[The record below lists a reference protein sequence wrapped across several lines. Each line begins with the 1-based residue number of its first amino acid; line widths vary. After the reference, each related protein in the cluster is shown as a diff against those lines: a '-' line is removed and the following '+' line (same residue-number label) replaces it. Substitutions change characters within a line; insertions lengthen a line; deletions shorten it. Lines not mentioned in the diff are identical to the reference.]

1 MAMPLWLPTADLW
14 SKIHAIGEY
23 RYSELRLENPD
34 GSYMV
39 YATHVKSQVEINKD
53 LC

>member
-23 RYSELRLENPD
+23 RYSELRLENSDLPKPEF
-34 GSYMV
+34 G
-39 YATHVKSQVEINKD
+39 THQAAIT
-53 LC
+53 